1 MKRNKLSW
9 EVLSILI
16 GGALLAVTLL
26 LSLLGVPQPHLFGTI
41 PLFTAILSL
50 IALIISGGEV
60 YLTAI
65 RRILHRDFLDEAFLM
80 SIASIA
86 AFCIGEYVE
95 GVAVI
100 LFYRVGEYF
109 EHKAVRKSRQ
119 AIRKL
124 MDIRADTAR
133 LLKDGQETLV
143 DADEVA
149 VGDTIV
155 LRAGDRIPCDCVVSD
170 GSGSIDTS
178 AITGESLP
186 RDVGVGDPL
195 QSGCIV
201 LDARLYATVIRVATE
216 SSASRIL
223 SMVEEAGERKSRQER
238 LIATFSRIYT
248 PIVVGLSLLVAF
260 VPPLFLGF
268 TLSTFLP
275 WLRRALMLL
284 VVSCPCALVISVPLA
299 FFGGIGN
306 AASRGI
312 LFKGG
317 VTFDALAHAKTI
329 VFDKTG
335 TLTKGVLQVSSVQ
348 PYDIDA
354 DTLLYLA
361 GSAEAS
367 SSHPMAAPLREAAPR
382 LATPASLRELAGKGV
397 VATLPEGEVAVG
409 NLRLMEEVGA
419 TVPADFAGVYV
430 ALDGRFIGAITLSDT
445 IKEGARDAITSLRRL
460 GVTKTVMLTGDGEA
474 AAHMVGDA
482 VGIDTIHA
490 SLLPEEKY
498 RHLESL
504 LEEAQVIYVGDGI
517 NDAPS
522 LARADVGVAMGGVGS
537 DAAIEASDVVIMN
550 DDPKKLVTAVEIAR
564 RTLGIARFNIV
575 FALTIKIG
583 VMLLATLGLLD
594 FSGGMW
600 LAVFADVGVAL
611 LAILNSLRMIFMKK

>member
-26 LSLLGVPQPHLFGTI
+26 LSLLGVPQPHLFGAI

-50 IALIISGGEV
+50 VALIISGGEV

-109 EHKAVRKSRQ
+109 EHKAVRRSRQ

-397 VATLPEGEVAVG
+397 IATLPEGEVAVG

-419 TVPADFAGVYV
+419 AVPADFAGVYV
-430 ALDGRFIGAITLSDT
+430 ALDGRFLGAITLSDT